1 MSMGNIESF
10 HQIVDEKIVK
20 KVVGAKLF
28 NAFKKLFD
36 SATEEYGS
44 PEMSDALND
53 GNDGYNEGACNF
65 DQEEDESWVK
75 IRAAYD
81 KVVNTFK
88 EKTGMNISFVYFSG
102 DGDFYDTIDSNTW
115 NWELNYT
122 DVWIPKKLTKKAKEF
137 QQKYGNIGLDQRFS
151 IYA

>member
-10 HQIVDEKIVK
+10 HLIVEEKLVK

-28 NAFKKLFD
+28 NVFKKLFD

-65 DQEEDESWVK
+65 DQEEEESWVK

>member
-10 HQIVDEKIVK
+10 HQIVEEKLVK

-28 NAFKKLFD
+28 NAFKKKFD
-36 SATEEYGS
+36 KAPEEYGS
-44 PEMSDALND
+44 PKMSDALND
-53 GNDGYNEGACNF
+53 GNDVYNEGSCDF
-65 DQEEDESWVK
+65 DQENEKWVE
-75 IRAAYD
+75 IRKAYD
-81 KVVNTFK
+81 KVVSTFK

>member
-10 HQIVDEKIVK
+10 HQIVEEKLVK

-28 NAFKKLFD
+28 NVFKKKFD
-36 SATEEYGS
+36 NAPEEYGS

-53 GNDGYNEGACNF
+53 GNDGYNEGSCDF
-65 DQEEDESWVK
+65 DQENEKWVE
-75 IRAAYD
+75 IRNAYD

>member
-10 HQIVDEKIVK
+10 HQIVEETLVK

-28 NAFKKLFD
+28 NVFKKKFD
-36 SATEEYGS
+36 NAPEEYGS

-53 GNDGYNEGACNF
+53 GNDVYNEGSCDF
-65 DQEEDESWVK
+65 DQENEKWVE
-75 IRAAYD
+75 IRKAYD

-115 NWELNYT
+115 NWELNYE
-122 DVWIPKKLTKKAKEF
+122 DVWIPKKLTKKAKAF
-137 QQKYGNIGLDQRFS
+137 QEKYGNIDLDQRFS
-151 IYA
+151 IYG

>member
-1 MSMGNIESF
+1 MSMGNIESY
-10 HQIVDEKIVK
+10 HQIVEEKLVK

-28 NAFKKLFD
+28 NAFQKKFD
-36 SATEEYGS
+36 NAPEEYGS

-53 GNDGYNEGACNF
+53 GNDCYNEGSCDF
-65 DQEEDESWVK
+65 DQENEKWVEV
-75 IRAAYD
+75 RNASD
-81 KVVNTFK
+81 KVVSTFK

-102 DGDFYDTIDSNTW
+102 DGDCYDDITSNTW

-137 QQKYGNIGLDQRFS
+137 QQKYGIIGLDKRFS

>member
-1 MSMGNIESF
+1 MSMGNIESY
-10 HQIVDEKIVK
+10 HQIVEEKLVK
-20 KVVGAKLF
+20 KVVGAKVF
-28 NAFKKLFD
+28 NVFKKKFD
-36 SATEEYGS
+36 NAPEEYGS

-53 GNDGYNEGACNF
+53 GNDGYNEGSCDF
-65 DQEEDESWVK
+65 DQENEKWVEVRK
-75 IRAAYD
+75 AYD
-81 KVVNTFK
+81 KVVSTFK

-102 DGDFYDTIDSNTW
+102 DGVFYDTITSNTW

>member
-1 MSMGNIESF
+1 MSMGNIESY
-10 HQIVDEKIVK
+10 HQIVEETLVK

-28 NAFKKLFD
+28 NVFKKKFD
-36 SATEEYGS
+36 NAPEEYGS

-53 GNDGYNEGACNF
+53 GNDCYNEGSCDF
-65 DQEEDESWVK
+65 DQENEKWVEVRK
-75 IRAAYD
+75 AYD
-81 KVVNTFK
+81 KVVSTFK

-102 DGDFYDTIDSNTW
+102 DGDLYDTIESNTW

>member
-10 HQIVDEKIVK
+10 HQIVDENLVK
-20 KVVGAKLF
+20 KVVGETLF
-28 NAFKKLFD
+28 NVFKNKFD
-36 SATEEYGS
+36 NAPEEYGS

-53 GNDGYNEGACNF
+53 GNDGYNEGSCDF
-65 DQEEDESWVK
+65 DQENEKWVE
-75 IRAAYD
+75 IRKAYD

>member
-1 MSMGNIESF
+1 MSMGNIESY
-10 HQIVDEKIVK
+10 HQIVEETLVK

-28 NAFKKLFD
+28 NVFKKKFD
-36 SATEEYGS
+36 NAPEEYGS

-53 GNDGYNEGACNF
+53 GNDCYNEGSCDF
-65 DQEEDESWVK
+65 DQENEKWVEVRK
-75 IRAAYD
+75 AYD
-81 KVVNTFK
+81 KVVSTFK

-102 DGDFYDTIDSNTW
+102 DGDLYDTITSNTW

>member
-1 MSMGNIESF
+1 MSMGNIESY
-10 HQIVDEKIVK
+10 HQIVEENLVK

-28 NAFKKLFD
+28 NVFKKKFD
-36 SATEEYGS
+36 NAPEEYGS

-53 GNDGYNEGACNF
+53 GNDVYNEGSCDF
-65 DQEEDESWVK
+65 DQENEKWVEVRK
-75 IRAAYD
+75 AYD
-81 KVVNTFK
+81 KVVSTFK

-102 DGDFYDTIDSNTW
+102 DGDFYDTIKSNTW

>member
-1 MSMGNIESF
+1 MSMGTIESY
-10 HQIVDEKIVK
+10 HQIVEENLVK

-28 NAFKKLFD
+28 NVFKKKFD
-36 SATEEYGS
+36 NAPEEYGS
-44 PEMSDALND
+44 PEMSDSLND
-53 GNDGYNEGACNF
+53 GNDCYNEGSCDF
-65 DQEEDESWVK
+65 DQENEKWVEVLK
-75 IRAAYD
+75 AYD
-81 KVVNTFK
+81 KVVSTFK

-102 DGDFYDTIDSNTW
+102 DGDLYDTITSNTW

>member
-1 MSMGNIESF
+1 MSMGNIESY
-10 HQIVDEKIVK
+10 HQIVEENLVK

-28 NAFKKLFD
+28 NVFKKKFD
-36 SATEEYGS
+36 NAPEEYGS

-53 GNDGYNEGACNF
+53 GNDCYNEGSCDF
-65 DQEEDESWVK
+65 DQENEKWVEVRK
-75 IRAAYD
+75 AYD
-81 KVVNTFK
+81 KVVSTFK

-102 DGDFYDTIDSNTW
+102 DGDLYDTITSNTW

>member
-1 MSMGNIESF
+1 MSMGNIESY

-28 NAFKKLFD
+28 NVFKKKFD
-36 SATEEYGS
+36 TATEEYGS

-53 GNDGYNEGACNF
+53 GNDGYNEGSCDF
-65 DQEEDESWVK
+65 DQEEESWVK

-115 NWELNYT
+115 NWELDYT

-151 IYA
+151 IYG

>member
-1 MSMGNIESF
+1 MSMGNIESY
-10 HQIVDEKIVK
+10 HQIVEENLVK

-28 NAFKKLFD
+28 HVFKKKFD
-36 SATEEYGS
+36 NAPEEYGS

-53 GNDGYNEGACNF
+53 GNDCYNEGSCDF
-65 DQEEDESWVK
+65 DQENEKWVEVRK
-75 IRAAYD
+75 AYD
-81 KVVNTFK
+81 KVVSTFK

-102 DGDFYDTIDSNTW
+102 DGDCYDTITSNTW

>member
-1 MSMGNIESF
+1 MSMGNIESY

-28 NAFKKLFD
+28 NVFKKLFD

-65 DQEEDESWVK
+65 DQEEESWVK

>member
-1 MSMGNIESF
+1 MSMGNIESY
-10 HQIVDEKIVK
+10 HQIVEENLVK

-28 NAFKKLFD
+28 NVFKKKFD
-36 SATEEYGS
+36 NAPEEYGS

-53 GNDGYNEGACNF
+53 GNDCYNEGSCDF
-65 DQEEDESWVK
+65 DQENEKWVEVRK
-75 IRAAYD
+75 AYD

-102 DGDFYDTIDSNTW
+102 DGDCYDDITSNTW

-122 DVWIPKKLTKKAKEF
+122 DVWIPKKLTKNAKEF

>member
-1 MSMGNIESF
+1 MSMGNIESY
-10 HQIVDEKIVK
+10 HQIVEEKLVK

-28 NAFKKLFD
+28 NVFKKKFD
-36 SATEEYGS
+36 NAPEEYGS

-53 GNDGYNEGACNF
+53 GNDGYNEGSCDF
-65 DQEEDESWVK
+65 DQENEKWVE
-75 IRAAYD
+75 IRKSYD

>member
-1 MSMGNIESF
+1 MSMGNIESYN
-10 HQIVDEKIVK
+10 QIVEENLVK

-28 NAFKKLFD
+28 NVFKKLFD
-36 SATEEYGS
+36 TATEEYGS

-53 GNDGYNEGACNF
+53 GNDCYNEGACNF
-65 DQEEDESWVK
+65 DQENEKWVEVRK
-75 IRAAYD
+75 AYD
-81 KVVNTFK
+81 KVVSTFK

-102 DGDFYDTIDSNTW
+102 DGDFYDTIESNTW

>member
-1 MSMGNIESF
+1 MSMGNIESY
-10 HQIVDEKIVK
+10 HQIVEEKLVK

-28 NAFKKLFD
+28 NVFKKKFD
-36 SATEEYGS
+36 NAPEEYGS

-53 GNDGYNEGACNF
+53 GNDGYNEGSCDF
-65 DQEEDESWVK
+65 DQENEKWVEVRK
-75 IRAAYD
+75 SYD
-81 KVVNTFK
+81 KVVSTFK

-102 DGDFYDTIDSNTW
+102 DGDCYDTIDSNTW

>member
-10 HQIVDEKIVK
+10 HQIVEETLVK

-28 NAFKKLFD
+28 NVFKKKFD
-36 SATEEYGS
+36 TATEEYGS

-53 GNDGYNEGACNF
+53 GNDCYNEGACNF
-65 DQEEDESWVK
+65 DQEEESWVK

-102 DGDFYDTIDSNTW
+102 DGDFYDTIDSNSW
-115 NWELNYT
+115 NWELNYE

-151 IYA
+151 IYG

>member
-1 MSMGNIESF
+1 MSMGNIESY
-10 HQIVDEKIVK
+10 HQIVEENLVK

-28 NAFKKLFD
+28 NVFKKKFD
-36 SATEEYGS
+36 NAPEEYGS

-53 GNDGYNEGACNF
+53 GNDGYNDGSCDF
-65 DQEEDESWVK
+65 DQENEKWVEVRK
-75 IRAAYD
+75 AYD
-81 KVVNTFK
+81 KVVSTFK

-102 DGDFYDTIDSNTW
+102 DGDFYDTIESNTW

>member
-1 MSMGNIESF
+1 MSMGNIESY
-10 HQIVDEKIVK
+10 HQIVEENLVK

-28 NAFKKLFD
+28 NVFKKKFD
-36 SATEEYGS
+36 NAPEEYGS

-53 GNDGYNEGACNF
+53 GNDVYNEGSCDF
-65 DQEEDESWVK
+65 DQEEESWVEV
-75 IRAAYD
+75 RNAYD
-81 KVVNTFK
+81 KVVSTFK

-102 DGDFYDTIDSNTW
+102 DGDFYDTIKSNTW

>member
-1 MSMGNIESF
+1 MSMGNIESY
-10 HQIVDEKIVK
+10 HQIVEEKLVK

-28 NAFKKLFD
+28 NVFKKTFD
-36 SATEEYGS
+36 TATEEYGS

-65 DQEEDESWVK
+65 DQEEEESWVEVRK
-75 IRAAYD
+75 SYD
-81 KVVNTFK
+81 KVVSTFK

-102 DGDFYDTIDSNTW
+102 DGDFYDTIKSNTW

>member
-1 MSMGNIESF
+1 MSMGNIESY
-10 HQIVDEKIVK
+10 HQIVEENLVK

-28 NAFKKLFD
+28 NVFKKKFD
-36 SATEEYGS
+36 NAPEEYGS

-53 GNDGYNEGACNF
+53 GNDCYNEGSCDF
-65 DQEEDESWVK
+65 DQENEKWVEVRK
-75 IRAAYD
+75 AYD
-81 KVVNTFK
+81 KVVSTFK
-88 EKTGMNISFVYFSG
+88 EKTGMNISFVYFSS
-102 DGDFYDTIDSNTW
+102 DGDLYDTITSNTW

>member
-10 HQIVDEKIVK
+10 HQIVEEKLVK

-36 SATEEYGS
+36 NATEEYGS

-65 DQEEDESWVK
+65 DQEEEESWVK

-81 KVVNTFK
+81 KVVNTFN

>member
-1 MSMGNIESF
+1 MSMGNIESY
-10 HQIVDEKIVK
+10 HQIVEEKLVK

-28 NAFKKLFD
+28 NVFKKKFD
-36 SATEEYGS
+36 NAPEEYGS

-53 GNDGYNEGACNF
+53 GNDCYNEGSCDF
-65 DQEEDESWVK
+65 DQENEKWVEVRK
-75 IRAAYD
+75 AYD
-81 KVVNTFK
+81 KVVSTFK

-102 DGDFYDTIDSNTW
+102 DGDCYDAITSNTW

>member
-1 MSMGNIESF
+1 MSMGNIESY
-10 HQIVDEKIVK
+10 HQIVEEKLVK

-28 NAFKKLFD
+28 NVFKKKFD
-36 SATEEYGS
+36 NAPEEYGS

-53 GNDGYNEGACNF
+53 GNDVYNEGSCDF
-65 DQEEDESWVK
+65 DQENEKWVEVRK
-75 IRAAYD
+75 AYD
-81 KVVNTFK
+81 KVVSTFK

-102 DGDFYDTIDSNTW
+102 DGDFYDTIKSNTW

>member
-1 MSMGNIESF
+1 MAMGNIESY
-10 HQIVDEKIVK
+10 HQIVEEKLVK

-28 NAFKKLFD
+28 NVFKKTFD
-36 SATEEYGS
+36 TATEEYGS

-65 DQEEDESWVK
+65 DQEEEESWVK

-102 DGDFYDTIDSNTW
+102 DGDFYDTIKSNTW

>member
-1 MSMGNIESF
+1 MSMGNIESY
-10 HQIVDEKIVK
+10 HQIVEEKLVK

-28 NAFKKLFD
+28 NVFKKKFD
-36 SATEEYGS
+36 NAPEEYGS

-53 GNDGYNEGACNF
+53 GNDCYNEGSCDF
-65 DQEEDESWVK
+65 DQENEKWVEVRK
-75 IRAAYD
+75 AYD
-81 KVVNTFK
+81 KVVSTFK
-88 EKTGMNISFVYFSG
+88 EKTGINISFVYFSG
-102 DGDFYDTIDSNTW
+102 DGDCYDTITSNTW

>member
-28 NAFKKLFD
+28 NVFKKTFD
-36 SATEEYGS
+36 TATEEYGS

-65 DQEEDESWVK
+65 DQEEESWVK

>member
-28 NAFKKLFD
+28 NVFKKKFD
-36 SATEEYGS
+36 TATEEYGS

-65 DQEEDESWVK
+65 DQEEESWVEVRK
-75 IRAAYD
+75 SYD
-81 KVVNTFK
+81 KVVSTFK

-102 DGDFYDTIDSNTW
+102 DGDCYDDIDSNTW
-115 NWELNYT
+115 NWELNYE

-137 QQKYGNIGLDQRFS
+137 QQKYGNIGLDKRFS
-151 IYA
+151 IYG

>member
-1 MSMGNIESF
+1 MSMGNIESY
-10 HQIVDEKIVK
+10 HQIVEENLVK

-28 NAFKKLFD
+28 NVFKKKFD
-36 SATEEYGS
+36 NAPEEYGS

-53 GNDGYNEGACNF
+53 GNDCYNEGSCDF
-65 DQEEDESWVK
+65 DQENEKWVEVRK
-75 IRAAYD
+75 AYD
-81 KVVNTFK
+81 KVVSTFK

-102 DGDFYDTIDSNTW
+102 DGDCYDTITSNTW

>member
-1 MSMGNIESF
+1 MSMGKIESS
-10 HQIVDEKIVK
+10 HQIVEEKLVK

-28 NAFKKLFD
+28 NVFKKKFD
-36 SATEEYGS
+36 NAPEEYGS

-53 GNDGYNEGACNF
+53 GNDCYNEGSCDF
-65 DQEEDESWVK
+65 DQENEKWVEVRK
-75 IRAAYD
+75 AYD
-81 KVVNTFK
+81 KVVSTFK

-102 DGDFYDTIDSNTW
+102 DGDLYDTITSNTW

>member
-20 KVVGAKLF
+20 KVVGAKVF
-28 NAFKKLFD
+28 NVFKKLFD

-81 KVVNTFK
+81 KVVSTFK

-102 DGDFYDTIDSNTW
+102 DGDFYDTIKSNTW

>member
-1 MSMGNIESF
+1 MSMGNIESY
-10 HQIVDEKIVK
+10 HQIVEEKLVK

-28 NAFKKLFD
+28 NDFKKKFD
-36 SATEEYGS
+36 NAPEEYGS

-53 GNDGYNEGACNF
+53 GNDGYNEGSCDF
-65 DQEEDESWVK
+65 DQENEKWVEVRK
-75 IRAAYD
+75 AYD
-81 KVVNTFK
+81 KVVSTFK

-102 DGDFYDTIDSNTW
+102 DGDFYDTIQSNTW

-137 QQKYGNIGLDQRFS
+137 QQKYGNIRLDQRFS

>member
-10 HQIVDEKIVK
+10 HQIVEETLVK

-28 NAFKKLFD
+28 NVFKKKFD
-36 SATEEYGS
+36 NAPEEYGS

-53 GNDGYNEGACNF
+53 GNDVYNEGSCDF
-65 DQEEDESWVK
+65 DQENEKWVE
-75 IRAAYD
+75 IRKAYD

-88 EKTGMNISFVYFSG
+88 EKTGMNISFDYFSG

-137 QQKYGNIGLDQRFS
+137 QQKYGNIDLDQRFS
-151 IYA
+151 IYG

>member
-1 MSMGNIESF
+1 MSMGNIESY
-10 HQIVDEKIVK
+10 HQIVDEKLVK

-28 NAFKKLFD
+28 NVFQKKFD
-36 SATEEYGS
+36 NAPEEYGS

-53 GNDGYNEGACNF
+53 GNDCYNEGSCDF
-65 DQEEDESWVK
+65 DQENEKWVEVRK
-75 IRAAYD
+75 AYD
-81 KVVNTFK
+81 KVVSTFK

-102 DGDFYDTIDSNTW
+102 DGDCYDDINSNTW

-122 DVWIPKKLTKKAKEF
+122 HVWIPKKLTKKAKEF
-137 QQKYGNIGLDQRFS
+137 QQKYGIIGLDKRFS

>member
-10 HQIVDEKIVK
+10 HQIVEEKLVK

-28 NAFKKLFD
+28 NAFKKKFD
-36 SATEEYGS
+36 NATEEYGS

-102 DGDFYDTIDSNTW
+102 DGDFYDTIKSNTW